1 MKLHSPLTAVHWTK
15 ENKVRIIDENEV
27 FFGENERRQFSQEKF
42 FRFPIHHLAPFWG
55 GRSTMWQYNQFS
67 IPLDSDEIFF
77 KGLFLEHP
85 DAHLERPKSITEIH
99 RIVPEGK
106 RLFQMSESDFMPED
120 TLLEKHFPNF
130 LDVMVL
136 RSARYAPAF
145 KHSHTFFEVV
155 CVVNGSCENHFASQT
170 LHMNTGDIC
179 IVSPQTVHALS
190 AFSDECIV
198 YNLLMRSATFEQ
210 TFLNSLPQHG
220 ILFNFLSRA
229 LYAPSSETFLFFR
242 AGEDTLLLSLLEEIV
257 AEFDMRKNY
266 YDVLLNSLL
275 TNFFIKLLRR
285 HEKNVLVPN
294 PTGHKDEQNIIF
306 ILRYLTE
313 HYDTIKLKE
322 LAHFFNYSERQ
333 MTRIL
338 KEYTG
343 GSFTHLVQ
351 NIRLTKACELLRN
364 PDLSIQDIV
373 DEVGYSNVN
382 HFYQLFKKQYEIT
395 PAEYRKK
402 IFNYEKITLPN

>member
-1 MKLHSPLTAVHWTK
+1 
-15 ENKVRIIDENEV
+15 
-27 FFGENERRQFSQEKF
+27 
-42 FRFPIHHLAPFWG
+42 
-55 GRSTMWQYNQFS
+55 
-67 IPLDSDEIFF
+67 
-77 KGLFLEHP
+77 
-85 DAHLERPKSITEIH
+85 
-99 RIVPEGK
+99 
-106 RLFQMSESDFMPED
+106 MS
-120 TLLEKHFPNF
+120 
-130 LDVMVL
+130 
-136 RSARYAPAF
+136 
-145 KHSHTFFEVV
+145 
-155 CVVNGSCENHFASQT
+155 GSS
-170 LHMNTGDIC
+170 
-179 IVSPQTVHALS
+179 
-190 AFSDECIV
+190 
-198 YNLLMRSATFEQ
+198 
-210 TFLNSLPQHG
+210 
-220 ILFNFLSRA
+220 
-229 LYAPSSETFLFFR
+229 
-242 AGEDTLLLSLLEEIV
+242 
-257 AEFDMRKNY
+257 
-266 YDVLLNSLL
+266 L